1 MDYIFELTQKVRDYE
16 CDMQGIVNNAV
27 YLFYL
32 EVARHEYFETM
43 GVSFKSLVDKGI
55 ILVVSRLEMDYRCP
69 LRSGD
74 RFAVKIN
81 VEKRGPR
88 LLFFQDIF
96 KIPENKIHASAKVQV
111 VCTLNGKLTRGD
123 IFTEL
128 LGAQIES
135 TVHRP

>member
-27 YLFYL
+27 YLFYV
-32 EVARHEYFETM
+32 EMTRHEFFETR
-43 GVSFKSLVDKGI
+43 GISFKSLIDEGI
-55 ILVVSRLEMDYRCP
+55 IAVVSRLEIEYKRP

-81 VEKRGPR
+81 LGRRGPR

-96 KIPENKIHASAKVQV
+96 KLSENGVYVRAKVEV
-111 VCTLNGKLTRGD
+111 VGTVNGKLSRGD
-123 IFTEL
+123 IFNEL
-128 LGAQIES
+128 FAPATRSRG
-135 TVHRP
+135 